1 MQHVTMPFG
10 KGELAFELPAANK
23 TTTVVPNHR
32 DRLSD
37 PDAAVR
43 HALRSPIQSPP
54 LREIVQPGESVCII
68 TSDITRLSTRPD
80 IILPMLLQEL
90 NDCGIPDE
98 QIFIMMACGDHRSQT
113 PEEHRKLVGDRVYGR
128 VRIYDHNAKD
138 EANLVY
144 LGATRRGTPVW
155 LNKLVHAADRIIIT
169 GGLSHH
175 SFAGYG
181 GGRKA
186 LLPGVAGYQT
196 IQANH
201 SLVVRKAPGE
211 VTGPGAIVG
220 NPLAADLMEAAYMAG
235 PDFLINNVTNEHNE
249 VVAVVAGEMEAAWLE
264 GVRICDS
271 MFTIAL
277 EQPADL
283 VIASCGGYPKDMQLY
298 QSMKGLENAAK
309 AVRDGGT
316 IILISE
322 CSDGP
327 GHPEFVE
334 AFKLGGLAAVGA
346 SLQERYTIQ
355 KYVCYFVTEILERAA
370 VILVSSLPDDVV
382 KAVGMIPAHS
392 PAEALALAGARAPH
406 AAETILIPYSM
417 VTFPVPPRR

>member
-1 MQHVTMPFG
+1 MQMRYG
-10 KGELAFELPAANK
+10 KTELTFELPPAYR
-23 TTTVVPNHR
+23 TTTIAPFHK
-32 DRLSD
+32 DPLTD
-37 PDAAVR
+37 PDAAVLQ
-43 HALRSPIQSPP
+43 ALRSPIDSPP
-54 LREIVQPGESVCII
+54 LREIVRAGERVCII

-80 IILPMLLQEL
+80 IILPALLQEL
-90 NDCGIPDE
+90 NDCGIADE
-98 QIFIMMACGDHRSQT
+98 QIFIMMACGDHRAQT

-128 VRIYDHNAKD
+128 IRIYDHDAKD
-138 EANLVY
+138 EANLIH
-144 LGATRRGTPVW
+144 LGDTRRGTPVW
-155 LNKLVHAADRIIIT
+155 LNRMVHEADRIIIT

-201 SLVVRKAPGE
+201 SLVVRKQPGE
-211 VTGPGAIVG
+211 VTGPGNITN
-220 NPLAADLMEAAYMAG
+220 NPLADDLMEAAHMAN

-249 VVAVVAGEMEAAWLE
+249 VVAVVAGDLEAAWLE

-271 MFTIAL
+271 MFSIPL
-277 EQPADL
+277 ERPADL
-283 VIASCGGYPKDMQLY
+283 VVASCGGYPKDMQLY

-309 AVRDGGT
+309 AVKDGGT

-334 AFKLGGLAAVGA
+334 AFRLGGVAAVGA
-346 SLQERYTIQ
+346 SLKERYTIQ
-355 KYVCYFVTEILERAA
+355 KFVCYFVSEIEARAD
-370 VILVSSLPDDVV
+370 VILISSLPDDVV
-382 KAVGMIPAHS
+382 KEVGMIPAHS
-392 PAEALALAGARAPH
+392 PAEALALAAARVPADS
-406 AAETILIPYSM
+406 ETILIPYGM
-417 VTFPVPPRR
+417 VTFPVAPRK

>member
-1 MQHVTMPFG
+1 MQIPYG
-10 KGELAFELPAANK
+10 K
-23 TTTVVPNHR
+23 TTLNFDLPETHKVTAIRPNHK
-32 DRLSD
+32 DRLTD
-37 PDAAVR
+37 PDAAVLEAIR
-43 HALRSPIQSPP
+43 NPIASSP
-54 LREIVQPGESVCII
+54 LREIVQPGETVCII

-80 IILPMLLQEL
+80 IILPSLLQEL
-90 NDCGIPDE
+90 NGCGIPDE
-98 QIFIMMACGDHRSQT
+98 NIFIMMACGDHRSQT

-128 VRIYDHNAKD
+128 VRIYDHDAKD

-144 LGATRRGTPVW
+144 LGDTRRGTPVW
-155 LNKLVHAADRIIIT
+155 LNRMVHAADRIIIT

-201 SLVVRKAPGE
+201 SLVVRKQAGE
-211 VTGPGAIVG
+211 VTGPGAIHN
-220 NPLAADLMEAAYMAG
+220 NPLADDLMEAARMAE

-249 VVAVVAGEMEAAWLE
+249 VVAVVAGELEEAWLE

-271 MFTIAL
+271 MFSIPLGQA
-277 EQPADL
+277 ADL

-316 IILISE
+316 IILVSE

-334 AFKLGGLAAVGA
+334 AFKLGGVAAVGA
-346 SLQERYTIQ
+346 SLRERYTIQ
-355 KYVCYFVTEILERAA
+355 KYVCYFVSEIQARAQ
-370 VILVSSLPDDVV
+370 VILISSLDDQVV
-382 KAVGMIPAHS
+382 KEVGMIPAHS
-392 PAEALALAGARAPH
+392 PEEALRLAAPRLP
-406 AAETILIPYSM
+406 AQPETILIPYGM
-417 VTFPVPPRR
+417 VTFPVAPRK

>member
-1 MQHVTMPFG
+1 MPYG
-10 KGELAFELPAANK
+10 KGELAFALPPDYK
-23 TTTVVPNHR
+23 QTTVVPKYR
-32 DRLSD
+32 EKLTD
-37 PDAAVR
+37 PDAAVLE
-43 HALRSPIQSPP
+43 ALRSPIQSPP
-54 LREIVQPGESVCII
+54 LREIVKAGESVCII

-80 IILPMLLQEL
+80 VILPSLLQEL
-90 NDCGIPDE
+90 NDCGIPDSD
-98 QIFIMMACGDHRSQT
+98 IFIMMACGDHRSQT

-128 VRIYDHNAKD
+128 VRIYDHDAKD

-144 LGATRRGTPVW
+144 LGDTRRGTPVW
-155 LNKLVHAADRIIIT
+155 LNRMVHEADRIIIT

-211 VTGPGAIVG
+211 VTGPGNITN
-220 NPLAADLMEAAYMAG
+220 NPLADDLMEAAHMG
-235 PDFLINNVTNEHNE
+235 QPDFLINNVTNQHNE
-249 VVAVVAGEMEAAWLE
+249 VVAVVAGDMEQAWLE

-271 MFTIAL
+271 MFSIPL
-277 EQPADL
+277 EKPGDL

-316 IILISE
+316 IILVSE

-334 AFKLGGLAAVGA
+334 AFRLGGLAAIGA
-346 SLQERYTIQ
+346 SLREGYTIQ
-355 KYVCYFVTEILERAA
+355 KYVCYFVSEILARAP
-370 VILVSSLPDDVV
+370 VILISSLPDEVV
-382 KAVGMIPAHS
+382 KEVGMIPANS
-392 PAEALALAGARAPH
+392 PEEALALAAARTGASPQ
-406 AAETILIPYSM
+406 TVLIPYGM
-417 VTFPVPPRR
+417 VTFPVAPQR